1 MNINIDDGGADV
13 GATPASTTITATTA
27 TSGTDNKK
35 VLQELDAN
43 KIIIDSNEVQLLQKC
58 GAFNP
63 KFSLSEIWIQFASP
77 IISHCEDP

>member
-13 GATPASTTITATTA
+13 GATPASTTITPTT
-27 TSGTDNKK
+27 GTDNKK

>member
-43 KIIIDSNEVQLLQKC
+43 KIIIDSNEVQL
-58 GAFNP
+58 
-63 KFSLSEIWIQFASP
+63 SLSEIWIQFASP
-77 IISHCEDP
+77 IISHCEDI